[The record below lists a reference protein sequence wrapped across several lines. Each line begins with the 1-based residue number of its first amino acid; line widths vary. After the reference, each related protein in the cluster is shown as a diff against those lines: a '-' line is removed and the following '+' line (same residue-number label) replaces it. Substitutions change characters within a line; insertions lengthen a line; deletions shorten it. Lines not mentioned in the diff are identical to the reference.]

1 METTI
6 REAIVDATGEGR
18 FLDDREMELVAQ
30 RLERAGAY
38 FAGAKYLAENASVL
52 MEGAVQAASSILPE
66 DACGADAKEKYLR
79 EVAFYLR
86 QLQYRLVAQA
96 TSIEPN
102 STGTW
107 QEIGYGFFDLPID
120 GAIAALKY
128 LQDDRGLPTWAA
140 KLVNA
145 YIDDS
150 LESLN
155 AQKENQKLIDETTN
169 GKGIS
174 LEPEE
179 KPLWKRLMEIGAQVP
194 DEEWAKLPRDLAR
207 NFEHYMYGAPKE
219 E

>member
-6 REAIVDATGEGR
+6 REAIVDATSQGR
-18 FLDDREMELVAQ
+18 FLDDREIELVAQ
-30 RLERAGAY
+30 RLERAAAY

-52 MEGAVQAASSILPE
+52 MEGAVQAACAILPE
-66 DACGADAKEKYLR
+66 DACGPDAKEKYLR

-96 TSIEPN
+96 TSIQPN
-102 STGTW
+102 STGSW
-107 QEIGYGFFDLPID
+107 QAIDYSFDLPID
-120 GAIAALKY
+120 GAIAALKH
-128 LQDDRGLPTWAA
+128 LQGDRGLPTWAA

-145 YIDDS
+145 YIDAS
-150 LESLN
+150 LEILSAL
-155 AQKENQKLIDETTN
+155 QENHLLIDETNN
-169 GKGIS
+169 GKVIS

-179 KPLWKRLMEIGAQVP
+179 KPLRLMEIGARVP

>member
-6 REAIVDATGEGR
+6 REAIVDATSQGR
-18 FLDDREMELVAQ
+18 FLDDRELELVAQ
-30 RLERAGAY
+30 RLERAAAY

-66 DACGADAKEKYLR
+66 DACGPDAKEKYLR

-96 TSIEPN
+96 TSIQPN
-102 STGTW
+102 STGSW
-107 QEIGYGFFDLPID
+107 QTIGYSFFDLPID

-128 LQDDRGLPTWAA
+128 LKGDRGLPTWAA

-145 YIDDS
+145 YIDAS
-150 LESLN
+150 LEILSAL
-155 AQKENQKLIDETTN
+155 QEKHLLIDETDN
-169 GKGIS
+169 GKVIS

-179 KPLWKRLMEIGAQVP
+179 KPLWKRLMEIGARVP

>member
-6 REAIVDATGEGR
+6 REAIVDATGQGR
-18 FLDDREMELVAQ
+18 FLDDRELELVAQ
-30 RLERAGAY
+30 RLERAAAY
-38 FAGAKYLAENASVL
+38 FAGAKYLAENAPNL

-66 DACGADAKEKYLR
+66 DACRPDAKEKYLR

-96 TSIEPN
+96 TSIQPN
-102 STGTW
+102 STGSW
-107 QEIGYGFFDLPID
+107 QAIDYSFFDLPID
-120 GAIAALKY
+120 GAIAALNY
-128 LQDDRGLPTWAA
+128 LQGDRGLPTWAA

-145 YIDDS
+145 YIDAS
-150 LESLN
+150 LEILS
-155 AQKENQKLIDETTN
+155 ARKEKHLLIDETDN
-169 GKGIS
+169 GKIIS

-179 KPLWKRLMEIGAQVP
+179 KPLWKRLMEIGARVP